1 MPDRARIPDLA
12 LDAIEVVNNAGV
24 FSRLYDA
31 WAALRNVEW
40 MLPVTAGSDAH
51 DVWYL
56 GSAFTTFPGHEAAAL
71 RVALEAGRTRAGWS
85 GRGRR
90 RRCRGTCTSSRG
102 APSGSYKE
110 VTVDTHERTGYEG
123 PELRWLE
130 RGRGEPMILLH
141 GLMGQMHHWDAVL
154 EGLDDGYRAIAL
166 TLPIFGRALGEA
178 SLGALARHVV
188 AFMDA
193 LEMPRAIVGGNSLG
207 GHVALRVALEH
218 RDRVTGLLLTGSS
231 GLFERGFSSGVP
243 HRPDR
248 RWVREKMEEV
258 FFDPSLVTEGWVDEA
273 HRVVTTPA
281 SAVRVLR
288 LARDARR
295 DNLEARLGLIRV
307 PTLLVWG
314 REDRITPPE
323 VGERFRELIPDAQL
337 TCLARCGHAPMLE
350 QPEEFADVVADWLED
365 TRDRRG
371 LAAPALGGV
380 R

>member
-1 MPDRARIPDLA
+1 
-12 LDAIEVVNNAGV
+12 
-24 FSRLYDA
+24 
-31 WAALRNVEW
+31 
-40 MLPVTAGSDAH
+40 
-51 DVWYL
+51 
-56 GSAFTTFPGHEAAAL
+56 
-71 RVALEAGRTRAGWS
+71 
-85 GRGRR
+85 
-90 RRCRGTCTSSRG
+90 
-102 APSGSYKE
+102 
-110 VTVDTHERTGYEG
+110 VDTHERTGYEG
-123 PELRWLE
+123 PGFRWLE
-130 RGRGEPMILLH
+130 RGRGEPVILLH

-166 TLPIFGRALGEA
+166 TLPIFGRTLGEA

-218 RDRVTGLLLTGSS
+218 RDRVSGLLLTGSS

>member
-1 MPDRARIPDLA
+1 
-12 LDAIEVVNNAGV
+12 
-24 FSRLYDA
+24 
-31 WAALRNVEW
+31 
-40 MLPVTAGSDAH
+40 
-51 DVWYL
+51 
-56 GSAFTTFPGHEAAAL
+56 
-71 RVALEAGRTRAGWS
+71 
-85 GRGRR
+85 
-90 RRCRGTCTSSRG
+90 
-102 APSGSYKE
+102 
-110 VTVDTHERTGYEG
+110 
-123 PELRWLE
+123 
-130 RGRGEPMILLH
+130 
-141 GLMGQMHHWDAVL
+141 
-154 EGLDDGYRAIAL
+154 
-166 TLPIFGRALGEA
+166 
-178 SLGALARHVV
+178 
-188 AFMDA
+188 
-193 LEMPRAIVGGNSLG
+193 MPRAIVGGNSLG
-207 GHVALRVALEH
+207 GHVALRLALEH
-218 RDRVTGLLLTGSS
+218 RDRVTGLVLTGSS

-248 RWVREKMEEV
+248 PWVRAKMEEV

-323 VGERFRELIPDAQL
+323 VGERFRELIPDARL
-337 TCLARCGHAPMLE
+337 TYLARCGHAPMLE

-371 LAAPALGGV
+371 LAAAALGGV

>member
-1 MPDRARIPDLA
+1 
-12 LDAIEVVNNAGV
+12 
-24 FSRLYDA
+24 
-31 WAALRNVEW
+31 
-40 MLPVTAGSDAH
+40 
-51 DVWYL
+51 
-56 GSAFTTFPGHEAAAL
+56 
-71 RVALEAGRTRAGWS
+71 
-85 GRGRR
+85 
-90 RRCRGTCTSSRG
+90 
-102 APSGSYKE
+102 
-110 VTVDTHERTGYEG
+110 VDTHERTGYEE
-123 PELRWLE
+123 PEFRWLE
-130 RGRGEPMILLH
+130 RGRGEPVILLH

-323 VGERFRELIPDAQL
+323 VGERFRELIPGARL
-337 TCLARCGHAPMLE
+337 TYLARCGHAPMLE